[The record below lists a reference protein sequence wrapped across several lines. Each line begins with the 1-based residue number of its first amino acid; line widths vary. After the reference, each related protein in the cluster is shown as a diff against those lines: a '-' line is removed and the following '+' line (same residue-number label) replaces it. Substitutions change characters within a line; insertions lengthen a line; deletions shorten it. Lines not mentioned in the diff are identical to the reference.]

1 MVFHVSSC
9 DPRTWNVFLSNNRK
23 CIGWPKNSYA
33 TIKSFEE
40 LFSRKV
46 SIQICALRH
55 HAVQQAL
62 ELSTIKA
69 TSGKLVM
76 QWQFWHEVKKK
87 VTWSYLWM
95 RGHWNTWTPQKNLL
109 CVQAPSI
116 DPTMQAL
123 QARNTHFTAWETAM
137 RAWRDGWSTIFTN
150 KIA

>member
-1 MVFHVSSC
+1 M
-9 DPRTWNVFLSNNRK
+9 K

-87 VTWSYLWM
+87 SYMVLPVNERTLKHM
-95 RGHWNTWTPQKNLL
+95 NTKRTCFASKLHPLIQQCRLYRPEIHILRPEK
-109 CVQAPSI
+109 
-116 DPTMQAL
+116 L
-123 QARNTHFTAWETAM
+123 Q
-137 RAWRDGWSTIFTN
+137 
-150 KIA
+150 